1 MFGRWQ
7 GGVFEDHSSKP
18 GYSTAPQTAPSA
30 QPEEQQTV
38 RWELPSLADTQG
50 SHTVIPSTTCTQ
62 ACGDV
67 LRIDTKTQLESDFP
81 QSCSCSSLCHSTGC
95 CQCRFFF
102 WKLWARQEVWPE
114 LQLCFPFLTQ
124 GFKRKFL
131 LYQAVRLIY
140 PQTQSAECFETGIF
154 FLLGTWQLVPP
165 PSHPSFLQGKD
176 QRRKKSYQICKDFV
190 LDQGLWDEQ
199 ATAIQIPVVEL
210 SNLYSSQTDSKSER
224 KGLGNVGKSH
234 LAAPDI

>member
-81 QSCSCSSLCHSTGC
+81 RSCSCSSLCHSTGC

-102 WKLWARQEVWPE
+102 GNFE
-114 LQLCFPFLTQ
+114 Q
-124 GFKRKFL
+124 GRKFGLNSSCASLSLRRAPKGSFYCIRQLDSSIHRHNL
-131 LYQAVRLIY
+131 LNVLKLV
-140 PQTQSAECFETGIF
+140 F
-154 FLLGTWQLVPP
+154 F
-165 PSHPSFLQGKD
+165 
-176 QRRKKSYQICKDFV
+176 SY
-190 LDQGLWDEQ
+190 
-199 ATAIQIPVVEL
+199 
-210 SNLYSSQTDSKSER
+210 
-224 KGLGNVGKSH
+224 
-234 LAAPDI
+234 